1 MELLSD
7 IYSFKTEVEWNRKD
21 KREQWIGSTTV
32 KNQMINLIL
41 KKDWKRTYKK

>member
-7 IYSFKTEVEWNRKD
+7 IYSFKTKLEWNRKD
-21 KREQWIGSTTV
+21 KREQWIENTTV

-41 KKDWKRTYKK
+41 KKGLKGNL